1 MGAAVI
7 DLPRVVPV
15 FALSGVLLL
24 PGARL
29 PLTVFE
35 PRYLALVD
43 AALGAGRLFSL
54 VQPVAEGGKAGPVPG
69 LYATGT
75 LARITAFAETGDG
88 RILITATGV
97 TRFRVAG
104 EVEGR
109 DGYRRVLAE
118 YGPYADDLTPAA
130 EGPPAVDR
138 RRLIT
143 SVTTYLARQGVATDM
158 AKLED
163 ASDAELVTSL
173 AMTAPL
179 SPGEKQALLEA
190 PGTLQRAELMTALFE
205 MALLAEAGETLLH

>member
-88 RILITATGV
+88 RILITATGSPGSGWPARSRGG
-97 TRFRVAG
+97 TAIAG
-104 EVEGR
+104 CW
-109 DGYRRVLAE
+109 
-118 YGPYADDLTPAA
+118 PN
-130 EGPPAVDR
+130 
-138 RRLIT
+138 
-143 SVTTYLARQGVATDM
+143 
-158 AKLED
+158 
-163 ASDAELVTSL
+163 
-173 AMTAPL
+173 TAPM
-179 SPGEKQALLEA
+179 P
-190 PGTLQRAELMTALFE
+190 TT
-205 MALLAEAGETLLH
+205 